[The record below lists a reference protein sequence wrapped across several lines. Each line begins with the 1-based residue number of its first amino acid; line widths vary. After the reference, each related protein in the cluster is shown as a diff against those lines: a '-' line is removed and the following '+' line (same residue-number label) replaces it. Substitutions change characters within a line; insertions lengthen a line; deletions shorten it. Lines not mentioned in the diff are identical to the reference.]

1 MKTYLGDAVYA
12 DVDHFGC
19 LILTT
24 EDGIRTTNR
33 IVLDQQVLAALS
45 AYMTGQTE
53 IVTRL
58 TQKAI
63 EESES

>member
-33 IVLDQQVLAALS
+33 IVLNREVLAALS

-53 IVTRL
+53 VVTRL
-58 TQKAI
+58 AEKATK
-63 EESES
+63 EGA